1 MKNKSNE
8 AVMAAISS
16 PQPENFE
23 AASAE
28 LERIVSAMEAGQM
41 TLEASLSAY
50 KRGVE
55 LLHYCQTTLQ
65 NAQQQIRVLEADML
79 KDFSISGSDE
89 R

>member
-1 MKNKSNE
+1 MKKKCNE
-8 AVMAAISS
+8 AVTVTNS
-16 PQPENFE
+16 PPPESFE

-28 LERIVSAMEAGQM
+28 LESIVSAMEAGQM

-50 KRGVE
+50 KRGAE
-55 LLHYCQTTLQ
+55 LLHYCQTALQ

-79 KDFSISGSDE
+79 KDFSTLSADE

>member
-1 MKNKSNE
+1 MKKKSNE
-8 AVMAAISS
+8 LVTPTLSS
-16 PQPENFE
+16 QPESFE
-23 AASAE
+23 AAATE
-28 LERIVSAMEAGQM
+28 LEGIVLTMEAGQV

-50 KRGVE
+50 KRGME

-79 KDFSISGSDE
+79 KDFSASGN

>member
-1 MKNKSNE
+1 MKKKSNDSL
-8 AVMAAISS
+8 AVDLSS
-16 PQPENFE
+16 QPESFE
-23 AASAE
+23 AATAE
-28 LERIVSAMEAGQM
+28 LERIVTTMEAGQM

-65 NAQQQIRVLEADML
+65 NAQQQVRILEADVL
-79 KDFSISGSDE
+79 KDFSASGADE

>member
-1 MKNKSNE
+1 MTASP
-8 AVMAAISS
+8 
-16 PQPENFE
+16 PQPDSFE
-23 AASAE
+23 AASTE
-28 LERIVSAMEAGQM
+28 LEAIVVAMEAGKM

-79 KDFSISGSDE
+79 KDFSTSGIDE

>member
-1 MKNKSNE
+1 MKKKSNE
-8 AVMAAISS
+8 LVTATLSS
-16 PQPENFE
+16 QPESFE
-23 AASAE
+23 AAATE
-28 LERIVSAMEAGQM
+28 LEGIVLTMEAGQM

-50 KRGVE
+50 KRGME

-79 KDFSISGSDE
+79 KDFSALGTDE

>member
-1 MKNKSNE
+1 MKKKSNDSLT
-8 AVMAAISS
+8 VDLSS
-16 PQPENFE
+16 QPESFE
-23 AASAE
+23 AATAE
-28 LERIVSAMEAGQM
+28 LERIVTTMEAGQM

-65 NAQQQIRVLEADML
+65 NAHQQVRILEADVL
-79 KDFSISGSDE
+79 KDFSASGADE

>member
-1 MKNKSNE
+1 MKKKSNDSLT
-8 AVMAAISS
+8 VDLSS
-16 PQPENFE
+16 QPESFE
-23 AASAE
+23 AATAE
-28 LERIVSAMEAGQM
+28 LERIVTTMEAGQM

-65 NAQQQIRVLEADML
+65 NAQQQVRILEADVE
-79 KDFSISGSDE
+79 KDFSASGADE

>member
-1 MKNKSNE
+1 MKKKSNDSLT
-8 AVMAAISS
+8 VDLSS
-16 PQPENFE
+16 QPESFE
-23 AASAE
+23 AATAE
-28 LERIVSAMEAGQM
+28 LERIVTTMEAGQM

-65 NAQQQIRVLEADML
+65 NAQQQVRILEADVL
-79 KDFSISGSDE
+79 KDFSASGADE

>member
-1 MKNKSNE
+1 MKKKSNDSLT
-8 AVMAAISS
+8 VDLSS
-16 PQPENFE
+16 QPESFE
-23 AASAE
+23 AATAE
-28 LERIVSAMEAGQM
+28 LERIVTTMEAGQM

-65 NAQQQIRVLEADML
+65 NAQQQVRILEADML
-79 KDFSISGSDE
+79 KDFSASGADE

>member
-1 MKNKSNE
+1 MRKKSDE
-8 AVMAAISS
+8 AAMVTIPS
-16 PQPENFE
+16 QPESFE
-23 AASAE
+23 AAAAE
-28 LERIVSAMEAGQM
+28 LESIVSTMEAGQM

-50 KRGVE
+50 KSGVE

-79 KDFSISGSDE
+79 KDFSASGADE

>member
-8 AVMAAISS
+8 VVTTAISS
-16 PQPENFE
+16 QPESFE
-23 AASAE
+23 AASTE
-28 LERIVSAMEAGQM
+28 LESIVSAMEAGQM

-79 KDFSISGSDE
+79 KDFSTSGADE

>member
-8 AVMAAISS
+8 AVMTATP
-16 PQPENFE
+16 PQPDSFE
-23 AASAE
+23 AASTE
-28 LERIVSAMEAGQM
+28 LEAIVSAMEAGQM

-79 KDFSISGSDE
+79 KDFSTSGIDE

>member
-1 MKNKSNE
+1 MRKKSNE
-8 AVMAAISS
+8 TITAVPRS
-16 PQPENFE
+16 QPESFE

-28 LERIVSAMEAGQM
+28 LEGIVSSMEAGQM
-41 TLEASLSAY
+41 TLEDSLSAY

-79 KDFSISGSDE
+79 KDFAASGADE

>member
-1 MKNKSNE
+1 MKKKSDE
-8 AVMAAISS
+8 VAMVAIPS
-16 PQPENFE
+16 PPESFE
-23 AASAE
+23 AAAAE
-28 LERIVSAMEAGQM
+28 LESIVLTMEAGQM

-79 KDFSISGSDE
+79 KDFSASSADE